1 MFGALERRL
10 FLTTV
15 VGLLPL
21 AALAFGALFQA
32 AQRQKRELFESYE
45 GTMRAVVTA
54 VDSELAESLSSLDA
68 LAASPRLAA
77 EDFDALHDEAL
88 DLLARRPSWRNVVLS
103 DANARQ
109 LMNTYLP
116 LGATLPARVYAESIE
131 ETVRTGEPG
140 VGNVIYSPVLDAYAL
155 AVRVPVIRD
164 GRTRYV
170 LTAVLRPDQ
179 IQQILSRQR
188 MPDNGLAT
196 VVDRNYNVV
205 ARTLNAGEYFG
216 KPASDG
222 LVKLLG
228 EGREAGWDITTTLEG
243 LPVYTIYYRSPRT
256 GWSAAI
262 GIPTSALDA
271 PVRRS
276 YAMLVALVGA
286 SMLLGLVASRV
297 VSRTL
302 TRPMRELKEAADAI
316 GDGRAPH
323 LPATDL
329 TEITSVA
336 QALAAA
342 HAHRETLLESERSAR
357 EREHAAR
364 VLAEQANRTKDEF
377 IAMLG
382 HELRNPLAAVTSASL
397 VLEESLRGAPV
408 GGPAASATAIIRR
421 QTRHLARLT
430 DDLLDAGRV
439 VIGRIQLDRQPLE
452 LGAVVRS
459 ALEAL
464 GNAHRLGDHE
474 IDAAFL
480 PVWVSADA
488 TRLDQIVTNLLTNA
502 VKYTPTPG
510 KIEVRV
516 ERDGADAVLRVRDGG
531 IGIEPELLPRI
542 FELFVQG
549 PRALDRAQGG
559 LGIGLTLVR
568 RLVELHGGAVA
579 VDSAG
584 PGRGSEFTV
593 RLPALDTSGVAPS
606 AVEARHT
613 PPQRIAIVEDKDDVR
628 ASLKQL
634 LELDGHEVVEAA
646 DGRCGLALILRER
659 PDLALIDIGLP
670 GIDGRDLAR
679 AVRADAAGAAT
690 RLVAVTGYG
699 SPVDLRNGLEA
710 GFDDY
715 LVKPV
720 DAQVLRALIAR
731 AAKAAETPVAVDAD
745 AAS

>member
-77 EDFDALHDEAL
+77 DDFESLHNEAL
-88 DLLARRPSWRNVVLS
+88 ELLARRPSWRNIVLS

-109 LMNTYLP
+109 LMNAYLP
-116 LGATLPARVYAESIE
+116 LGSPLPDHVYPEAIE
-131 ETVRTGEPG
+131 ETVHTGEPG
-140 VGNVIYSPVLDAYAL
+140 VGNVIYSPVLHAFAL
-155 AVRVPVIRD
+155 SVRVPVVRA

-170 LTAVLRPDQ
+170 LTAVLRPDP
-179 IQQILSRQR
+179 IQQILSSQR
-188 MPDNGLAT
+188 MPDNGLAV
-196 VVDRNYNVV
+196 VVDRSYNVV
-205 ARTLNAGEYFG
+205 ARTLNAAEYFG

-228 EGREAGWDITTTLEG
+228 KRRDAGWDITNTLEG

-262 GIPTSALDA
+262 GIPTGALDA

-276 YAMLVALVGA
+276 YVMLVALVAA

-302 TRPMRELKEAADAI
+302 TRPMRELKDAADAI
-316 GDGRAPH
+316 GEGHAPQ

-329 TEITSVA
+329 PEITRVA

-342 HAHRETLLESERSAR
+342 HAQRETLLESERSAR
-357 EREHAAR
+357 EREHDAR
-364 VLAEQANRTKDEF
+364 VLAEQASRTKDEF

-397 VLEESLRGAPV
+397 VLEESLRDADV
-408 GGPAASATAIIRR
+408 GEPATNATAIIRR

-439 VIGRIQLDRQPLE
+439 VIGRIHLDRQPLE
-452 LGAVVRS
+452 LGAMVRG

-474 IDAAFL
+474 FDAAFE

-510 KIEVRV
+510 KIHVRV
-516 ERDGADAVLRVRDGG
+516 ERDGPDAVLRVRDGG

-568 RLVELHGGAVA
+568 RLVELHGGSIAA
-579 VDSAG
+579 DSPG

-593 RLPALDTSGVAPS
+593 RLPVLETRGVAPS
-606 AVEARHT
+606 AIDRRDA

-634 LELDGHEVVEAA
+634 LELDGHQVIEAT
-646 DGRCGLALILRER
+646 DGRSGLELILRER

-670 GIDGRDLAR
+670 GIDGLEVAR
-679 AVRADAAGAAT
+679 ALRAGAAGAAT

-699 SPVDLRNGLEA
+699 GPADLRDGLEA
-710 GFDDY
+710 GFEAY

-720 DAQVLRALIAR
+720 DARVLRALIAR
-731 AAKAAETPVAVDAD
+731 IATAAERPVPRNAD
-745 AAS
+745 AP